1 MQPCLL
7 CSLPQSYPA
16 ATCCREPPSG
26 SPPSLSTVI
35 EGFDACTQGLM
46 WLAAAPSGLHFAERL
61 LLCLPVALGQHK
73 PMRRHCY
80 IFLRVGCS
88 PSAALPLS
96 VHVSSTS
103 ASCDCDLPA
112 ALELSGLQQ
121 LTSGCTCQ
129 AAEGLSQHRELLST
143 NLPQHVLC
151 SAHVCPACSPGAA
164 PSAAADIGL
173 HVSAAVV
180 TQRHRPQSARA
191 RLQTGVLQ
199 PQAEPNSQQRLA
211 PAAGTSTSAP
221 AAGGSA
227 TAAADSAAGVTSAC
241 AVRSNKALM
250 EVATQPPARIRV
262 TSCRRAEL
270 QHLHQQQNQSSKLSS
285 SCRRVS
291 P

>member
-35 EGFDACTQGLM
+35 EGFYACTQGLIR
-46 WLAAAPSGLHFAERL
+46 LAAAPSGLHIAERL

-73 PMRRHCY
+73 PVRRHCY

-112 ALELSGLQQ
+112 ALELSRLQQ

-129 AAEGLSQHRELLST
+129 AAEVMKG
-143 NLPQHVLC
+143 
-151 SAHVCPACSPGAA
+151 
-164 PSAAADIGL
+164 
-173 HVSAAVV
+173 
-180 TQRHRPQSARA
+180 PQSAQGATEHKPTSA
-191 RLQTGVLQ
+191 RTLLSACVPCLQ
-199 PQAEPNSQQRLA
+199 PWSRPISSRGHRPARVSSCGHAAPPPPIGPSTPADGRSAATGRAQQ
-211 PAAGTSTSAP
+211 PAALG
-221 AAGGSA
+221 
-227 TAAADSAAGVTSAC
+227 AC
-241 AVRSNKALM
+241 SWH
-250 EVATQPPARIRV
+250 QHFSIG
-262 TSCRRAEL
+262 CRR
-270 QHLHQQQNQSSKLSS
+270 QRNR
-285 SCRRVS
+285 CRGQRCRCDLCLCYAQ
-291 P
+291 